1 MAIKFSRRTAWIAV
15 QSTFYLAL
23 ASVSAYAQQSEPAKK
38 ATDEKTDKVEAVEKI
53 VVSGSRLPASIQSMP
68 QSVQLIDSEE
78 IARQIAV
85 SPNLSDILANLVPG
99 ISRGT
104 NTSVNTYTAV
114 RGRKPV
120 FLVDGAPITSTL
132 NDTARELALIDPTI
146 IERIEVVPGS
156 SALYGNSAGAGFI
169 NYVTKT
175 GDRGPLNM
183 RTEFGSEMST
193 TKFAGSGSR
202 PSLRQSFSGT
212 LGQFDYRVTGL
223 YERINDFYDADGNVI
238 PPQLGSAVQ
247 NSTVKSTFA
256 KLGHNFGRQRV
267 EGSVNYYSQTAD
279 IDWAVKNG
287 NISLGIPA
295 SAVPAISQPGQIP
308 EEHES
313 LVANVNYS
321 NSAVFGSTSSF
332 RAQGY
337 YVDTTSW
344 FQYAA
349 NRFPLFPEAPNGQ
362 SGNIT
367 KKSGA
372 RFDINTPLRALMPM
386 DGSVLWGLDLMRDNT
401 KIPLVDGRQ
410 FGIPQTLTSTAGF
423 IQLQFSPF
431 ENWKVSA
438 GVRRE
443 SSSLEVTNYLSIFTK
458 ARITGGTL
466 KFDTT
471 PVNAGAVYSLSKM
484 VDLYAGFSQ
493 GFDIQQTS
501 QNFRAWPVDLDL
513 TKAKPPANVIDSYEA
528 GVRFRGDETK
538 ASIGVYKLTS
548 SNGIS
553 YVFTATDPSN
563 PRAII
568 APDEVTGVE
577 VVFDYTGIEN
587 WTIGGSYARNTGKA
601 DSNNDG
607 TLDTPLQN
615 RRIPPP
621 SVTGHVEYE
630 ISPGSYV
637 RVQGLFSG
645 TRNAFPNTVP
655 GRFHEGKV
663 NSFRTV
669 DVTAKF
675 NLAKNADL
683 VLGVRNLFNADYF
696 TNYSEGFNT
705 NDNYLKAAGRTVS
718 VRLAFTY

>member
-1 MAIKFSRRTAWIAV
+1 MATKFSRRTAWIAV
-15 QSTFYLAL
+15 QSALYLAV
-23 ASVSAYAQQSEPAKK
+23 ASVSVHAQQSEPVKK
-38 ATDEKTDKVEAVEKI
+38 ADDEKTGKVEEVEKI

-78 IARQIAV
+78 IARQIAI
-85 SPNLSDILANLVPG
+85 SPNMSDILANLVPG

-104 NTSVNTYTAV
+104 NVNVNTYTSV

-120 FLVDGAPITSTL
+120 FLVDGALITSTL
-132 NDTARELALIDPTI
+132 NDTARELGLIDPTI

-169 NYVTKT
+169 NYVTKA

-183 RTEFGSEMST
+183 RTEIGSEMST
-193 TKFAGSGSR
+193 TKFTGSGSR

-212 LGQFDYRVTGL
+212 IGQLDYRVSGL
-223 YERINDFYDADGNVI
+223 YERVNDFYDADGNVI
-238 PPQLGSAVQ
+238 PPQLGSANQ
-247 NSTVKSTFA
+247 NSTVKSAFA
-256 KLGHNFGRQRV
+256 KLGYTFGGQRV
-267 EGSVNYYSQTAD
+267 EGSVNYYSQLAD
-279 IDWAVKNG
+279 INWALKNG

-295 SAVPAISQPGQIP
+295 SAVKAVPQPGQIP

-313 LVANVNYS
+313 LVANANYS

-349 NRFPLFPEAPNGQ
+349 NRFRLFPEAPNGQ
-362 SGNIT
+362 SGNMT
-367 KKSGA
+367 KKTGA
-372 RFDINTPLRALMPM
+372 RFDINTPLRALLPM

-410 FGIPQTLTSTAGF
+410 FGIPQVLTSIAGF
-423 IQLQFSPF
+423 VQFQFSPF
-431 ENWKVSA
+431 ENLKISA

-443 SSSLEVTNYLSIFTK
+443 SSSLEVSDYLSIFTK

-471 PVNAGAVYSLSKM
+471 PANAGVVYSLTKM
-484 VDLYAGFSQ
+484 LDVYAGFSQ

-501 QNFRAWPVDLDL
+501 QNFRAWPVNIDL
-513 TKAKPPANVIDSYEA
+513 TKTKPPANVIDSYEA
-528 GVRFRGDETK
+528 GVRFRGYDTK
-538 ASIGVYKLTS
+538 ASVGVYKLTS

-563 PRAII
+563 PRAVV

-577 VVFDYTGIEN
+577 AVFDYTGIDN
-587 WTIGGSYARNTGKA
+587 WTIGGSYARSRGKA

-607 TLDTPLQN
+607 SLDTPLQN

-621 SVTGHVEYE
+621 SFTGHVEYE

-645 TRNAFPNTVP
+645 TRNAFPNAVP

-683 VLGVRNLFNADYF
+683 ILGVRNLFNADYF

-718 VRLAFTY
+718 ARLAFTY